1 MFNFRL
7 EQPVSFRNDLPNKMN
22 LDNISFSKNKLFTKY
37 LTVPFQ
43 LNFKSDPKSNKSFY
57 MSAGMSAGYLV
68 DARNKQKSSE
78 RGKQK
83 YDGNFNLN
91 NWRFATIGELGVG
104 GIRLYGSYGLT
115 NLFDKNV
122 FAIEFHPYTIGLR
135 FSNF

>member
-57 MSAGMSAGYLV
+57 P
-68 DARNKQKSSE
+68 
-78 RGKQK
+78 
-83 YDGNFNLN
+83 
-91 NWRFATIGELGVG
+91 
-104 GIRLYGSYGLT
+104 LYKFRIQTVLWVKHTYCKLP
-115 NLFDKNV
+115 
-122 FAIEFHPYTIGLR
+122 IYQ
-135 FSNF
+135 